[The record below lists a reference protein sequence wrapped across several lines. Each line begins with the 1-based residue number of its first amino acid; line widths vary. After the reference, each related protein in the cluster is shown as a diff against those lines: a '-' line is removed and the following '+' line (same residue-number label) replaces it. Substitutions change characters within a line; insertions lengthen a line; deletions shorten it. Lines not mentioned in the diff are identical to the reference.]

1 MIQIKNEQKK
11 SVTLKLEKKTD
22 IHVILTNFFLVQVLK
37 SSSFEYFE
45 SRKKKELA
53 IQVNN
58 KKQPVLS
65 NHHRE
70 VKLKKSKNK

>member
-1 MIQIKNEQKK
+1 LNQE
-11 SVTLKLEKKTD
+11 
-22 IHVILTNFFLVQVLK
+22 
-37 SSSFEYFE
+37 
-45 SRKKKELA
+45 KKELA